1 MRIRENKEINV
12 NLELPY
18 KDRFVAFLDILGFS
32 KMVYSNDPI
41 DKAKIYFYQTSIK
54 NILQQLKDD
63 IEEMNDVHAKENK
76 NLRIEFNHVVISDSI
91 ILTVDII
98 KAKNN
103 DTEDAANDIKSILSQ
118 KSTSLEDFKKLGK
131 MFRNFGKLYNEYSK
145 LNRLAFAIL
154 CEKIALLQVLLSS
167 KDIWL
172 RGAITSGETFIDT
185 MENQIIGKA
194 YIDAYKLESNYA
206 LYPRVIIDTKLIKE
220 LEFKNEKDFL
230 DFYNQTDYIL
240 IYNWGKYSIK
250 KDVPLFISFITYIDN
265 FKSDVEAAEFLENII
280 ENIENNLYGDI
291 GLYEKYF
298 WLVEYIKDCL
308 RSRNDNKYDDLLA
321 RLKELG

>member
-1 MRIRENKEINV
+1 M